1 MKETI
6 IYGAKSNNITLIT
19 WYNGW
24 ATMRVGEKKKEYFLL
39 TETLAKF
46 LKEEKSVIIL

>member
-24 ATMRVGEKKKEYFLL
+24 ATMRVGKRKRNIFYLQKL
-39 TETLAKF
+39 
-46 LKEEKSVIIL
+46 